1 MTPGDDRNPDYEGD
15 DQLAA
20 EYVIGVLSADERRTA
35 AQRIETDLDF
45 ARLVDVWQQRLSPL
59 NAGYDEVQPPA
70 SLKTALDAWLF
81 DHGRPAMPASCKAFP
96 SGAVLPPPLWPPF
109 S

>member
-20 EYVIGVLSADERRTA
+20 EFVIGVLSADERRTA

-45 ARLVDVWQQRLSPL
+45 CPARRCVAAAFVAAQCRL
-59 NAGYDEVQPPA
+59 
-70 SLKTALDAWLF
+70 
-81 DHGRPAMPASCKAFP
+81 
-96 SGAVLPPPLWPPF
+96 
-109 S
+109 